1 MIGTNLSKKEILDL
15 ESVGFQLPQR
25 AIISPRRLFRMEEL
39 LLNLSSYPTPASPN
53 DYPKTMS
60 DKIIRKNNN
69 TPTTKHAN
77 NCASSFTLK
86 GHLCKVMMI
95 PHPRFG
101 CIVTLDFGAPLKV
114 QQYLIT
120 IGSFLECSCQYFKD
134 MATKSLGKRGQWTNC
149 KHLYFI
155 FTVIGSLDS
164 DRDAFIHAPSFSFNE
179 VKRILES
186 DILANRI
193 P

>member
-1 MIGTNLSKKEILDL
+1 
-15 ESVGFQLPQR
+15 
-25 AIISPRRLFRMEEL
+25 
-39 LLNLSSYPTPASPN
+39 
-53 DYPKTMS
+53 
-60 DKIIRKNNN
+60 
-69 TPTTKHAN
+69 
-77 NCASSFTLK
+77 
-86 GHLCKVMMI
+86 MI

-101 CIVTLDFGAPLKV
+101 CIVILDSRAPPKV
-114 QQYLIT
+114 QQYMIT
-120 IGSFLECSCQYFKD
+120 IGSFPECSYQYFKD

-149 KHLYFI
+149 KHIYFV

-186 DILANRI
+186 GILANQI